1 MEKGG
6 KHLGEDQSIARR
18 RTRQL
23 QYVVC
28 LLSVRIN
35 HKYLAIK
42 SSLASPAHDST
53 DTQGQMGKTLWW
65 GVHLCSEDLSRW
77 LDVIRFAEVSITLHY
92 WLAHGVGLAN
102 TSTATKSFS
111 FLPLSIKASW
121 FSPSVDLDRLSM
133 MSCKS
138 RCWNIDK
145 PKSQSQSKVQALN
158 PRESNPKRDWEIWT
172 LGCL

>member
-23 QYVVC
+23 QYVVY

-53 DTQGQMGKTLWW
+53 DTQGQMDKTLWW

-102 TSTATKSFS
+102 TSPATKSFS
-111 FLPLSIKASW
+111 FLSLSIKASW
-121 FSPSVDLDRLSM
+121 FYPTVDLDRLSM
-133 MSCKS
+133 MSCKKKVLKYWQAQVPVPVQS
-138 RCWNIDK
+138 PSI
-145 PKSQSQSKVQALN
+145 KSQRVKSK
-158 PRESNPKRDWEIWT
+158 K
-172 LGCL
+172 G

>member
-1 MEKGG
+1 MTTFTGLQREC
-6 KHLGEDQSIARR
+6 LAAAESLFLCRWRR
-18 RTRQL
+18 EENILVKINPLPGDVQDSL
-23 QYVVC
+23 QYVVY

-133 MSCKS
+133 MSCK
-138 RCWNIDK
+138 K
-145 PKSQSQSKVQALN
+145 KVL
-158 PRESNPKRDWEIWT
+158 
-172 LGCL
+172 